1 MALDELQQ
9 IAQARANM
17 MMRGYEPLK
26 LEMGFSFSQ
35 SLKRAQPPHATSRPP
50 DDVLGMPFTV
60 RVDMEGFT
68 VLPATSG

>member
-17 MMRGYEPLK
+17 MMRGYEPLR
-26 LEMGFSFSQ
+26 LEMGHSFSQ
-35 SLKRAQPPHATSRPP
+35 SLKRAQPPHVTSHPH
-50 DDVLGMPFTV
+50 DEVLGMPFTV
-60 RVDMEGFT
+60 RADMEGFT